1 MFVFF
6 SKVFL
11 WILWNEDR
19 LHGGIVFSVRGCQ
32 TGNLETKKR
41 FDFLISDKKNPE
53 KTNMEDRDSK
63 IIDRETKSNEKKKG
77 KKKDAPAIS

>member
-1 MFVFF
+1 M
-6 SKVFL
+6 
-11 WILWNEDR
+11 
-19 LHGGIVFSVRGCQ
+19 FSVRGCQ

-63 IIDRETKSNEKKKG
+63 IIDRETKSNEKKKE
-77 KKKDAPAIS
+77 KKRTPPLFPKK